1 MTSLV
6 SRVSKLVTNPLLASR
21 PIVLFLVATGTLFGL
36 SVGNT
41 MTVPDVNLPILYG
54 LARWDSGYYL
64 GIATG
69 GYGIF
74 ANNRA
79 YAFLPGFPLIL
90 RLLSPLFFWLDTA
103 PAEVMAGF
111 VWNLGAVALAS

>member
-36 SVGNT
+36 PVGNT
-41 MTVPDVNLPILYG
+41 ITVPDVNLPLLYG

-69 GYGIF
+69 GDGFFQHPYF
-74 ANNRA
+74 
-79 YAFLPGFPLIL
+79 FLP
-90 RLLSPLFFWLDTA
+90 LLPPVLPTLYPPFFSLD
-103 PAEVMAGF
+103 V
-111 VWNLGAVALAS
+111 